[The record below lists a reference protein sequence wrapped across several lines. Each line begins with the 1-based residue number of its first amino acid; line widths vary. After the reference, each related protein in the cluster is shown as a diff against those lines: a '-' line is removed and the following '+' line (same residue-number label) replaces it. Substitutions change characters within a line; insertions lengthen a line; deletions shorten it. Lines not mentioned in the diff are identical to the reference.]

1 MIAVP
6 VHDARD
12 AIKRIGREPR
22 VLFSVATEG
31 SEAIAA
37 AYRVFATAPHVEFL
51 IDRQGYIRAV
61 ARSNGGAGDLDKTI
75 AEIQRLNDEKAPAPA
90 PEEHAH

>member
-1 MIAVP
+1 M
-6 VHDARD
+6 
-12 AIKRIGREPR
+12 
-22 VLFSVATEG
+22 
-31 SEAIAA
+31 
-37 AYRVFATAPHVEFL
+37 FATAPHVEFL